1 MNCSLRPKRTP
12 QTLDR
17 RATPSDEHRPRSEW
31 PPDDASE
38 SSSAAD
44 NKGLVS
50 DRKGDIHME
59 LAEHWR
65 WCYRD
70 AATGRVCRTSF
81 QLTAE
86 EAERRFHGAER
97 IEGSMTLRE
106 VDLHAVAET
115 APRVFHEPQRSVS

>member
-1 MNCSLRPKRTP
+1 MNIARGAFDGRLMTFQNRRPLPT
-12 QTLDR
+12 
-17 RATPSDEHRPRSEW
+17 
-31 PPDDASE
+31 
-38 SSSAAD
+38 D

-50 DRKGDIHME
+50 DRKGNVHME

-86 EAERRFHGAER
+86 EADCRFRGAER

-106 VDLHAVAET
+106 VDIDALAET
-115 APRVFHEPQRSVS
+115 APRVFHASHRPVS

>member
-1 MNCSLRPKRTP
+1 
-12 QTLDR
+12 
-17 RATPSDEHRPRSEW
+17 
-31 PPDDASE
+31 
-38 SSSAAD
+38 
-44 NKGLVS
+44 
-50 DRKGDIHME
+50 ME

-86 EAERRFHGAER
+86 EAQRRFCGAER

-106 VDLHAVAET
+106 VESHDFADT
-115 APRVFHEPQRSVS
+115 APRVFHESRRPLL